1 MNTDKLF
8 GIHVNA
14 VRVRAERAS
23 ILARNMAN
31 ADTPRYKARDIE
43 FRDLLS
49 RQGSAGTT
57 LRTTRSTHINPERG
71 LLTPGKLKYR
81 VPQQAAADGNTVDMQ
96 NERAEFMR
104 NALMYQTSVQF
115 LNGRIKG
122 LMTAIR
128 GE

>member
-1 MNTDKLF
+1 MNTDRLF
-8 GIHVNA
+8 GIHVNT
-14 VRVRAERAS
+14 VQVRAERAS

-31 ADTPRYKARDIE
+31 ADTPGYKARDIE

-49 RQGSAGTT
+49 SQHDSAPTLQTTRDTHIKPDQGS
-57 LRTTRSTHINPERG
+57 LSRG
-71 LLTPGKLKYR
+71 QLKYR
-81 VPQQAAADGNTVDMQ
+81 IPQQAAADGNTVDMQ
-96 NERAEFMR
+96 TERAEFMR
-104 NALMYQTSVQF
+104 NALMYQTSMQF

>member
-1 MNTDKLF
+1 MNSDKLF

-31 ADTPRYKARDIE
+31 ADTPGYKARDIE
-43 FRDLLS
+43 FRELLS
-49 RQGSAGTT
+49 STNIGSTT
-57 LRTTRSTHINPERG
+57 LRTTQSKHINPEQG
-71 LLTPGKLKYR
+71 PGGRSNLKYR
-81 VPQQAAADGNTVDMQ
+81 VPQQASADGNTVDMQ

-104 NALMYQTSVQF
+104 NALMYQTSMQF